1 MQSILPL
8 ELKGLTNKVL
18 MSQGW
23 SWVSV
28 KNCPDSHLE
37 LPTFT
42 HSHLGEN
49 NNNKIQNDLFKN
61 ETIHDQFYIFGTY
74 SAQKLI

>member
-1 MQSILPL
+1 M
-8 ELKGLTNKVL
+8 ENKVL

-37 LPTFT
+37 LPTYE
-42 HSHLGEN
+42 HSYDEKIKTLEN
-49 NNNKIQNDLFKN
+49 IQNDLFYSKIKKFN
-61 ETIHDQFYIFGTY
+61 NKFYIFGRY
-74 SAQKLI
+74 SAQQINALKLPVM